1 MRRKLLTVLLINF
14 LSMTHDEPIVQQEE
28 ITPEHIPKEDY
39 VRLAADFDNYRK
51 EQARQ
56 IAEMAKYASQ
66 SVVLE
71 MIGVMDL
78 VGTAVQHAPQS
89 VKDETTWWM
98 GLSQVEKHFEETMK
112 RFGVS
117 RIATQDQPFD
127 PATMEAISMIPGGTS
142 GNVAS
147 EQQAGYRMH
156 ERVVRPARVVV
167 YQ

>member
-1 MRRKLLTVLLINF
+1 
-14 LSMTHDEPIVQQEE
+14 MTNDEPIIQQEE
-28 ITPEHIPKEDY
+28 ITPEHIPKEEY
-39 VRLAADFDNYRK
+39 IRLAADFENYRK

-56 IAEMAKYASQ
+56 TAEMAKYASQ
-66 SVVLE
+66 SVVRE
-71 MIGVMDL
+71 MISVMDL
-78 VGTAVQHAPQS
+78 VSTAVQYAPQS
-89 VKDETTWWM
+89 VKDEVTWWT

-117 RIATQDQPFD
+117 RIATHDQPFD
-127 PATMEAISMIPGGTS
+127 PATMEAISMIPGGVS

-156 ERVVRPARVVV
+156 ERVVRPARVTV